1 MIFGLFSKK
10 KKKQQKKPPTPL
22 SGGSLGKEWAQ
33 WHCHPVWGTAA
44 TGMVFEKPLEE
55 GEL

>member
-10 KKKQQKKPPTPL
+10 KTQKAKKPTPL

-33 WHCHPVWGTAA
+33 WRGHPGWGTATA
-44 TGMVFEKPLEE
+44 GMVFEKPLEE